1 MKINNELRECAS
13 RVISVKL
20 NSGASL
26 AQITDAAY
34 AMDRA
39 VDSMLGVKGNM
50 KTKRN
55 KDNKRIRRLKEN
67 AVEQCQG
74 ATRISKNYVGEIK
87 NKKETESTEFCTLG
101 FFFYLCNCF
110 HKYVFQSKD
119 IFSIAQIYFSMHKY
133 IFQCTNV
140 FQCAKLFLGPNGLS
154 LRQGRVVCRVSF
166 SIVLSISSW

>member
-74 ATRISKNYVGEIK
+74 ATRISKNYEGEIK
-87 NKKETESTEFCTLG
+87 NKKESYLEEKEGIGETESTEFCTLG
-101 FFFYLCNCF
+101 FFFICAI
-110 HKYVFQSKD
+110 VFTNMFFRAK
-119 IFSIAQIYFSMHKY
+119 IYFPLLKY
-133 IFQCTNV
+133 IFQCT
-140 FQCAKLFLGPNGLS
+140 S
-154 LRQGRVVCRVSF
+154 IF
-166 SIVLSISSW
+166 SSAQMCFSAQNYSWDPMGCH

>member
-101 FFFYLCNCF
+101 FFFICAI
-110 HKYVFQSKD
+110 VFTNMFFRAK
-119 IFSIAQIYFSMHKY
+119 IYFPLLKY
-133 IFQCTNV
+133 IFQCT
-140 FQCAKLFLGPNGLS
+140 S
-154 LRQGRVVCRVSF
+154 IF
-166 SIVLSISSW
+166 SSAQMCFSAQNYSWDPMGCH